1 MKYNEKTGRKIPE
14 NRRDEVQLSMEEIK
28 KLYKDTNGMADQH
41 IEHGILLRDI
51 DISLAL
57 IVDMFAHIYNITIK
71 KAGEANGQSNGV
83 DCSAIEHH
91 SIEHDTDERSEGH
104 SD

>member
-1 MKYNEKTGRKIPE
+1 MKYDEKTGRKIPE

-28 KLYKDTNGMADQH
+28 KLYQDTNGMADQH

-57 IVDMFAHIYNITIK
+57 IVDMFANIYNITLK
-71 KAGEANGQSNGV
+71 KVGEANGQSNGDHFDAV
-83 DCSAIEHH
+83 EHH
-91 SIEHDTDERSEGH
+91 NIEPDSDRSSEEHCG
-104 SD
+104 

>member
-1 MKYNEKTGRKIPE
+1 MKFDEKTGRKIPE
-14 NRRDEVQLSMEEIK
+14 NRRDEVQLSMNEIK
-28 KLYKDTNGMADQH
+28 KLYTDTNGMADQR

-57 IVDMFAHIYNITIK
+57 IVDMLASIYNFTMK
-71 KAGEANGQSNGV
+71 KGGESNGQSNGDRGATV
-83 DCSAIEHH
+83 EHPG
-91 SIEHDTDERSEGH
+91 IEHDSDGSSQEH